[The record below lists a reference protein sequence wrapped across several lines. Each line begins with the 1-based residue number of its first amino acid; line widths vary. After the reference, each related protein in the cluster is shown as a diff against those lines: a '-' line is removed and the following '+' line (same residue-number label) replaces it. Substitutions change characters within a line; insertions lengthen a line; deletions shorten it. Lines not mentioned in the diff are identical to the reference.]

1 MARYIVD
8 RIIAFISALDSSIN
22 QAQDVLTDSIFTSGN
37 MMFTLANSIKG
48 ALRPFAITILGLCFI
63 IEFLKVIIN
72 EDMLKWQTG
81 FKIGAKLVLT
91 YVALD
96 ISSKLMEAI
105 YITGTN
111 LINTAISKVGDIGN
125 STNGISMG
133 STMGEQ
139 VKDQLKNA
147 IEGLNVLQAIGLL
160 ATIGIGF
167 LIIWLIGIII
177 MVLAY
182 ARSIEI
188 LMHIAVA
195 PIPCAFLI
203 LEGHQASRIF
213 WKFIMSFA
221 ANCLQGFFI
230 VLAIALYNAL
240 VVQIFDKIIRPAAD
254 VSGIV
259 GGLLL
264 GTIVL
269 LVTVVKSGSLA
280 KQILDV

>member
-1 MARYIVD
+1 
-8 RIIAFISALDSSIN
+8 
-22 QAQDVLTDSIFTSGN
+22 
-37 MMFTLANSIKG
+37 MMFMLANNIRN
-48 ALRPFAITILGLCFI
+48 ALRPFAITILGLCFV
-63 IEFLKVIIN
+63 IEFLKLIIHEN
-72 EDMLKWQTG
+72 LLKWETA
-81 FKIGAKLVLT
+81 FKVGAKLVLT

-105 YITGTN
+105 YITGKDF
-111 LINTAISKVGDIGN
+111 IDTAVSKVGEIGN
-125 STNGISMG
+125 GANGISMG
-133 STMGEQ
+133 SSMGKA
-139 VKDQLKNA
+139 VKDQLKKSV
-147 IEGLNVLQAIGLL
+147 EGLTILQAIGLL

-182 ARSIEI
+182 GRTVEL

-203 LEGHQASRIF
+203 LEGHGASRIF

-230 VLAIALYNAL
+230 ILSIALYNAL
-240 VVQIFDKIIRPAAD
+240 VVQIFNSIITTDSD

-269 LVTVVKSGSLA
+269 LVTVVKSGALA
-280 KQILDV
+280 KQILDA